1 MVCLPHPLVQVRLAT
16 QRFGRISNHPGKCFE
31 GTEFC
36 FVRNRPAIRC
46 LRTLANDGLRHKGCS
61 LLSAAL
67 KSGNHPYIV
76 KEAA

>member
-46 LRTLANDGLRHKGCS
+46 YAPWRMTACDIKVAVYFPPL
-61 LLSAAL
+61 
-67 KSGNHPYIV
+67 
-76 KEAA
+76 